1 VQTPSSGSGDQM
13 NRERYFDLVS
23 EVYNRVLELSDDED
37 KLVIRDWRGTTE
49 LIVKTPDDFLK
60 AAGAIKAH
68 GWVPKN
74 LLDPKRLMFSVEFDS
89 DPKTAV
95 LISLKDVNTWIQRY
109 NDDGTRMPVAELA
122 QAANTLVVNDDVPL
136 LAKMHVLVAAEEMWL
151 AHRNTQKQA

>member
-1 VQTPSSGSGDQM
+1 M